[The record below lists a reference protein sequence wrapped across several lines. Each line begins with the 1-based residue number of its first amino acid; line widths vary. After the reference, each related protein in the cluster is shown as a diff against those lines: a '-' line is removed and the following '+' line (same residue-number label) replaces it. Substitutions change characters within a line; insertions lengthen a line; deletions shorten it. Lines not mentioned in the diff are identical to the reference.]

1 MVEQIPAAAFGET
14 NKSKFRFQFR
24 MNFRMNWIV
33 FLDCLSIQ
41 LL

>member
-24 MNFRMNWIV
+24 MNFGL
-33 FLDCLSIQ
+33 FS
-41 LL
+41 